1 MDVIERFFESR
12 QFHQPTYTL
21 GDFNIDWLKKSP
33 LKRNIEDLM
42 NLHAGCN
49 NLLLSLR
56 ECLAIEKNNY

>member
-42 NLHAGCN
+42 NLHGLQQFVTEPTRVRCD
-49 NLLLSLR
+49 
-56 ECLAIEKNNY
+56 